1 MMLVF
6 ALLIFICLVRVFLL
20 CRLCF
25 SSTSTCL
32 FLIAVASLA
41 LALVGFLSLLD
52 ILIELVEVRIRC
64 LCGFLLL
71 DEGARGRGTSGRCQ
85 DDR

>member
-25 SSTSTCL
+25 SSTNTCL

-52 ILIELVEVRIRC
+52 IFIELVEVRIRC

>member
-52 ILIELVEVRIRC
+52 IFIELVEVRIRC

>member
-1 MMLVF
+1 MLVF

-71 DEGARGRGTSGRCQ
+71 DEGARGRGTPGRCQ